1 MKQSKTP
8 LWQKSCLAAS
18 LSFEN
23 IVEWLDEVG
32 ENGDP
37 YGYEDSTVEG
47 YYNEYKE
54 LFDDLS
60 AGAYA
65 MSEQLSRD
73 EYYGYGDYDDFREM
87 WNDMTVGLL
96 GEIYTVWGYDTAE
109 LDYFKL
115 SDSFEENLAVREAE
129 KRLMRM
135 TKQELI
141 KNFRKV
147 LMTLV
152 MFFDLK
158 AAHDCLTSIVEELD
172 EKGALLE
179 QKNER
184 INSLY
189 EDLTGKNGE
198 LFDQEMA
205 NLPPRMWVE

>member
-8 LWQKSCLAAS
+8 MWKKSCLAGT
-18 LSFEN
+18 LSFDN
-23 IVEWLDEVG
+23 LVEWLDEVG

-37 YGYEDSTVEG
+37 YGYEDSSVSG
-47 YYNEYKE
+47 YYLDYKE

-65 MSEQLSRD
+65 MSEQLYTD
-73 EYYGYGDYDDFREM
+73 AYYGIGDYEHFRDV

-96 GEIYTVWGYDTAE
+96 GDIYTVYGYDAAE
-109 LDYFKL
+109 LDYFRL
-115 SDSFEENLAVREAE
+115 SDGFEQDLAVEEAE

-141 KNFRKV
+141 RNFRKV
-147 LMTLV
+147 FMTVV

-158 AAHDCLTSIVEELD
+158 SAHDCLTSIVEELD

-179 QKNER
+179 RKNER
-184 INSLY
+184 INALY
-189 EDLTGKNGE
+189 EDLTGKNAE
-198 LFDQEMA
+198 LFDNEIA
-205 NLPPRMWVE
+205 NLPQRMWVE